1 MNRILIYFYIGLIL
15 MYGCGTPKIEF
26 SVAQIFSNHMVLQ
39 QDQYNAVLT
48 WVDAS
53 GVNEAEVVITDA
65 HYVA

>member
-1 MNRILIYFYIGLIL
+1 

-53 GVNEAEVVITDA
+53 GVTEAEVVITDTSLRCLK
-65 HYVA
+65 YFLDTN

>member
-1 MNRILIYFYIGLIL
+1 

-48 WVDAS
+48 
-53 GVNEAEVVITDA
+53 
-65 HYVA
+65 

>member
-1 MNRILIYFYIGLIL
+1 

>member
-1 MNRILIYFYIGLIL
+1 

-53 GVNEAEVVITDA
+53 GVTEAKVVITDA